1 MCPVLLVCHL
11 AEAATPGLADRAE
24 RAAALLSAQPGCR
37 WVEVGRAV
45 DDPAAWVLLARFDSV
60 PAYRRALGPFDVRE
74 HVVPLLSLT
83 GQGDGPGE
91 RPATFETL
99 LEAVD
104 GEVRRHRS
112 DRAPGGPPERPGGSG
127 DPRAPR

>member
-1 MCPVLLVCHL
+1 MLLVCHL

-45 DDPAAWVLLARFDSV
+45 DDPAAWVLVARFDSV

-74 HVVPLLSLT
+74 HVVPLQLR
-83 GQGDGPGE
+83 GDRIVVPQQRIE
-91 RPATFETL
+91 SDP
-99 LEAVD
+99 D
-104 GEVRRHRS
+104 GS
-112 DRAPGGPPERPGGSG
+112 D
-127 DPRAPR
+127 